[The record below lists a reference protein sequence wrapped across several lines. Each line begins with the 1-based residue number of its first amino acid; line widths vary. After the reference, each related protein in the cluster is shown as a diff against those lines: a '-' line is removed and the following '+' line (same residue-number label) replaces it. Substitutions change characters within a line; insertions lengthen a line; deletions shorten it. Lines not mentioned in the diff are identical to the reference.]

1 MEQPS
6 SEEENHSN
14 EPSETTAVSPTISIE
29 QNDDAN
35 EKELSPNHR
44 RGTTLDFHDLSS
56 INTKPE
62 KLYRSQSL
70 SVMRRSLDG
79 LSEDREI
86 TEFPKGTD
94 GKPVRPRV
102 RVNGNHERQ
111 VTNSRGYVETQT
123 RLESVKSVVSKFG
136 GSVDWS
142 SQKTNSLHKT
152 QNQPGNVT
160 RMVMQ
165 EVDKVRREISQY
177 KMKSETI
184 EVSRAELLKELD
196 TTKRRMDGLKAN
208 LDKAEAEE
216 TKVKE
221 ELNRAKHYMEI
232 AEIFAQDGGKDKNL
246 NMVKTQQE
254 AAVSELNS
262 VKEEI
267 KSLKD
272 ECTTLAKEK
281 ETLVDKA
288 KEAVLASKKAE
299 KMVDELTEELANARK
314 SLEIATAAKLE
325 AEERKVSASLAKD
338 EECLIWENEIKE
350 AEEELRQL
358 SMHIASA
365 KELEEKLE
373 AATGLLE
380 KLNAELEVYMEK
392 LNLEKDGVDNEEEE
406 RKKQEILDSKTKE
419 LKEVKTQIEKVQEEV
434 DVLQVEVS
442 SLKTELE
449 KKKIEL
455 AELQQKEE
463 LASVAIPSVKAEI
476 EKTQEQ
482 IDACIEKEKEA
493 KGKID
498 ELLSII
504 EEATLEAKKSK
515 SIAQEAE
522 DQLNKAKAEN
532 EPVLVG
538 LKTAEMNNNATMK
551 GIEASKMSTKIALA
565 SIKGLQESE
574 MDSSS
579 EKVTISFDEYFGL
592 SKQGHEAA
600 EQAEERVDIVA
611 AEIETAKESANNS
624 YSILYKVKSELD
636 AKKKVLHETEQKSKR
651 AAQSAEQELNHLKEM
666 SEEQRNSAEVL
677 KPVDEAKT
685 EVIGSDV
692 ATDGDTEADEDYKQ
706 QVKIDEVVNGMP
718 TTGEPNKGM
727 FDRSNLDDSL
737 DESNGCCL
745 SESRSFRS
753 DDGEMTE
760 YSSTADSPMM
770 ARKKKRSFFR
780 KFWAKRKAQSVAA

>member
-1 MEQPS
+1 MYILEVHIKQ
-6 SEEENHSN
+6 
-14 EPSETTAVSPTISIE
+14 
-29 QNDDAN
+29 
-35 EKELSPNHR
+35 L
-44 RGTTLDFHDLSS
+44 
-56 INTKPE
+56 IN
-62 KLYRSQSL
+62 
-70 SVMRRSLDG
+70 
-79 LSEDREI
+79 
-86 TEFPKGTD
+86 
-94 GKPVRPRV
+94 
-102 RVNGNHERQ
+102 NGNFLILL
-111 VTNSRGYVETQT
+111 
-123 RLESVKSVVSKFG
+123 LEI
-136 GSVDWS
+136 
-142 SQKTNSLHKT
+142 Q
-152 QNQPGNVT
+152 GNVT

-184 EVSRAELLKELD
+184 EVSRAEILKELD
-196 TTKRRMDGLKAN
+196 TAKRRMDGLKAN

-216 TKVKE
+216 AKIKE
-221 ELNRAKHYMEI
+221 ELSRAKHYLEI
-232 AEIFAQDGGKDKNL
+232 DEIFAQEGGKDKNL
-246 NMVKTQQE
+246 NTVKTQQE

-272 ECTTLAKEK
+272 ECTTLVKEK
-281 ETLVDKA
+281 ETLVAKA
-288 KEAVLASKKAE
+288 EDAVLASKKAE
-299 KMVDELTEELANARK
+299 KMVDELTEELANVRK
-314 SLEIATAAKLE
+314 SLKIATEEKLE
-325 AEERKVSASLAKD
+325 AEEGKVSASLAKD
-338 EECLIWENEIKE
+338 EECLMWEKEMKE

-358 SMHIASA
+358 SMQIASA

-380 KLNAELEVYMEK
+380 KLNAELEVYMVK
-392 LNLEKDGVDNEEEE
+392 LNLENGVDNEEEE

-419 LKEVKTQIEKVQEEV
+419 LKEVKTQIEKVQGEV

-442 SLKTELE
+442 SLKTEFE
-449 KKKIEL
+449 KEKIEL

-463 LASVAIPSVKAEI
+463 LASVAVPSVKAEI

-498 ELLSII
+498 ELPSLI
-504 EEATLEAKKSK
+504 EEATIEAKKSK
-515 SIAQEAE
+515 SIAQDAK

-532 EPVLVG
+532 EPVLVS
-538 LKTAEMNNNATMK
+538 LKTAKMNNNATMK
-551 GIEASKMSTKIALA
+551 GIEASKMSTNIALA
-565 SIKGLQESE
+565 AIKALEESE

-600 EQAEERVDIVA
+600 KRTQERVDAVE

-636 AKKKVLHETEQKSKR
+636 AKKKVLHEMEQKSKR
-651 AAQSAEQELNHLKEM
+651 AARSAEQELKHLKEM
-666 SEEQRNSAEVL
+666 SEEQRNSAEIDTDEVV
-677 KPVDEAKT
+677 KTVDEAKT

-692 ATDGDTEADEDYKQ
+692 ATNGDTDADEDYKK
-706 QVKIDEVVNGMP
+706 QVNIDEAVNGVP

-727 FDRSNLDDSL
+727 FDRSNLDGSF

-745 SESRSFRS
+745 SGRRSFRS

-760 YSSTADSPMM
+760 YSSPTYSPMM

-780 KFWAKRKAQSVAA
+780 KFWAKRRAQSVAA

>member
-1 MEQPS
+1 M
-6 SEEENHSN
+6 
-14 EPSETTAVSPTISIE
+14 
-29 QNDDAN
+29 
-35 EKELSPNHR
+35 
-44 RGTTLDFHDLSS
+44 
-56 INTKPE
+56 
-62 KLYRSQSL
+62 YRSQSH

-86 TEFPKGTD
+86 TEFPNGTD
-94 GKPVRPRV
+94 GKPVRLRV

-111 VTNSRGYVETQT
+111 VTNSRGFVETQT

-142 SQKTNSLHKT
+142 SQKTNSPHKT

-177 KMKSETI
+177 KMQSETI
-184 EVSRAELLKELD
+184 EVSRAEILKELD
-196 TTKRRMDGLKAN
+196 TAKRRMDGLKAN

-216 TKVKE
+216 AKIKE
-221 ELNRAKHYMEI
+221 ELSRAKYYLEI
-232 AEIFAQDGGKDKNL
+232 DEIFAQEGGNDKNL
-246 NMVKTQQE
+246 NTVKTQQE
-254 AAVSELNS
+254 ASVSELNS
-262 VKEEI
+262 IKEEI
-267 KSLKD
+267 KSLKE
-272 ECTTLAKEK
+272 ECTALVKEK
-281 ETLVDKA
+281 EMLVAKA
-288 KEAVLASKKAE
+288 EDTVLASKKAE
-299 KMVDELTEELANARK
+299 KMVDELTEELANVRK
-314 SLEIATAAKLE
+314 SLEIATAEKLE
-325 AEERKVSASLAKD
+325 AEEGKVSASLAKD
-338 EECLIWENEIKE
+338 EECLMWEKEIKE
-350 AEEELRQL
+350 AEEELRRL
-358 SMHIASA
+358 SMQIASA

-380 KLNAELEVYMEK
+380 KLNAELEVYMVK
-392 LNLEKDGVDNEEEE
+392 LNPEKDGVDNEEEE
-406 RKKQEILDSKTKE
+406 RKKQEILDSKTE
-419 LKEVKTQIEKVQEEV
+419 LKEVKTQIEKVQGEV

-449 KKKIEL
+449 KEKIEL
-455 AELQQKEE
+455 AELQQKEK

-498 ELLSII
+498 ELLSLI
-504 EEATLEAKKSK
+504 EEATTEAKKLK
-515 SIAQEAE
+515 LNAQDAE

-532 EPVLVG
+532 EPVLVS
-538 LKTAEMNNNATMK
+538 LKTSQMNNNATMK
-551 GIEASKMSTKIALA
+551 GIEASKMSTNIALA
-565 SIKGLQESE
+565 AIKALEESE

-579 EKVTISFDEYFGL
+579 KKVTISFDEYFGL

-600 EQAEERVDIVA
+600 ERAQERLDVVE
-611 AEIETAKESANNS
+611 AEIETMKESANNS

-636 AKKKVLHETEQKSKR
+636 SKKKVLHETEQKSKR
-651 AAQSAEQELNHLKEM
+651 AAQSAEQELKHLKEM
-666 SEEQRNSAEVL
+666 SEEQCNSAEIDTDEVV

-692 ATDGDTEADEDYKQ
+692 DADEDYKQ
-706 QVKIDEVVNGMP
+706 QVNIDKAVNGVP

-727 FDRSNLDDSL
+727 FDRSNLDDSF

-745 SESRSFRS
+745 SGRRSFRS

-760 YSSTADSPMM
+760 YSSPTYSPMM

>member
-1 MEQPS
+1 MYILEVHIKQ
-6 SEEENHSN
+6 
-14 EPSETTAVSPTISIE
+14 
-29 QNDDAN
+29 
-35 EKELSPNHR
+35 L
-44 RGTTLDFHDLSS
+44 
-56 INTKPE
+56 IN
-62 KLYRSQSL
+62 
-70 SVMRRSLDG
+70 
-79 LSEDREI
+79 
-86 TEFPKGTD
+86 
-94 GKPVRPRV
+94 
-102 RVNGNHERQ
+102 NGNFLILL
-111 VTNSRGYVETQT
+111 
-123 RLESVKSVVSKFG
+123 LEI
-136 GSVDWS
+136 
-142 SQKTNSLHKT
+142 Q
-152 QNQPGNVT
+152 GNVT

-184 EVSRAELLKELD
+184 EVSRAEILKELD
-196 TTKRRMDGLKAN
+196 TAKCRMDGLKAN

-216 TKVKE
+216 AKIKE
-221 ELNRAKHYMEI
+221 ELSRAKHYLEI
-232 AEIFAQDGGKDKNL
+232 DEIFAQEGGKDKNL
-246 NMVKTQQE
+246 NTVKTQQE

-272 ECTTLAKEK
+272 ECTTLVKEK
-281 ETLVDKA
+281 ETLVAKA
-288 KEAVLASKKAE
+288 EDAVLASKKAE
-299 KMVDELTEELANARK
+299 KMVDELTEELANVRK
-314 SLEIATAAKLE
+314 SLKIATEEKLE
-325 AEERKVSASLAKD
+325 AEEGKVSASLAKN
-338 EECLIWENEIKE
+338 EECLMWEKEMKE
-350 AEEELRQL
+350 AEEELHQL
-358 SMHIASA
+358 SMQIASA

-380 KLNAELEVYMEK
+380 KLNAELEVYMVK
-392 LNLEKDGVDNEEEE
+392 LNPENGVDNEEEE

-419 LKEVKTQIEKVQEEV
+419 LKEVKTQIEKVQGEV

-442 SLKTELE
+442 SLKTEFE
-449 KKKIEL
+449 KEKIEL

-463 LASVAIPSVKAEI
+463 LASVAVPSVKAEI

-498 ELLSII
+498 ELPSLI
-504 EEATLEAKKSK
+504 EEANIEAKISK
-515 SIAQEAE
+515 SIAQDAK

-532 EPVLVG
+532 EPVLVS
-538 LKTAEMNNNATMK
+538 LKTTEMNNNATMK
-551 GIEASKMSTKIALA
+551 GIEASKMSTNIALA
-565 SIKGLQESE
+565 AIKALEESE

-600 EQAEERVDIVA
+600 EQAQQRVDAVE

-636 AKKKVLHETEQKSKR
+636 AKKKVLHETEQKSER
-651 AAQSAEQELNHLKEM
+651 AAQSAEQELKHLKEM
-666 SEEQRNSAEVL
+666 SEEQPNSAEIDTDEVV

-692 ATDGDTEADEDYKQ
+692 ATNGDTDADEDYKQ
-706 QVKIDEVVNGMP
+706 QVNIDEAVNGVP
-718 TTGEPNKGM
+718 ATGEPNKGM
-727 FDRSNLDDSL
+727 FDRSNLDDSF

-745 SESRSFRS
+745 SGRRSFRS

-760 YSSTADSPMM
+760 YSSPTYSPMM